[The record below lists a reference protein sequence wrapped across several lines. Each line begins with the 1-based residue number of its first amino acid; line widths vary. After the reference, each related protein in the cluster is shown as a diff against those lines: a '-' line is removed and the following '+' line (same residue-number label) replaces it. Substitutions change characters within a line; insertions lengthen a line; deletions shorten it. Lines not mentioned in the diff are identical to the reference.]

1 MWGSQPPPAL
11 LPGHCSAVPQTTK
24 QAPFDPASPLLGKY
38 PKEAKKRK
46 PAPAV
51 RSKRRNHRAP
61 LRKSLVAELLAVTR
75 VGQHTGPSGGD
86 RTPTVTEGGGVRT
99 ARPPDARV
107 TFRTQPA
114 ILILCTE
121 VQTQVYP
128 QNTTCAIQSM
138 RKGLFKDQSKNT
150 RMCAQDGQKFHYKKK

>member
-38 PKEAKKRK
+38 PEEAKKRK

-51 RSKRRNHRAP
+51 KSKSRNHRAP

-75 VGQHTGPSGGD
+75 VGRHTGPSGGD
-86 RTPTVTEGGGVRT
+86 RTRTVTEGGQHG
-99 ARPPDARV
+99 
-107 TFRTQPA
+107 
-114 ILILCTE
+114 L
-121 VQTQVYP
+121 QTREQLLGLNP
-128 QNTTCAIQSM
+128 QFLN
-138 RKGLFKDQSKNT
+138 
-150 RMCAQDGQKFHYKKK
+150 CAQKYKHKFIPKTRHVQFNQ